1 MTSLKLSDDPQPD
14 RDDPANPGV
23 EDELQDLVG
32 GVKKRRRDES
42 NDEEFDVGC
51 GGKLPA
57 DHPDADLLDDLDL

>member
-1 MTSLKLSDDPQPD
+1 MNGPEPDPD
-14 RDDPANPGV
+14 DDPAYAGV

-32 GVKKRRRDES
+32 RAEERRPEPDEV
-42 NDEEFDVGC
+42 EPDVTW